1 MNFTESMWTALDAL
15 NANKLRS
22 ILTMLGV
29 IIGVAAVIALL
40 GLGNGF
46 RASIEDDI
54 TSIGSNLLI
63 VLTDFENSDYPTLSN
78 EDFEALQDVSRAPD
92 LIEVAASVSN
102 GFEVIGNGR
111 DYNSSVTGVTGNY
124 FKINNLVDDLEGG
137 AFFTDFDID
146 ARSRVAVIG
155 YDVVQELFDGEYAVG
170 QTIKIGGGSYEV
182 IGSMK
187 EIDSEVGANPN
198 GDIFV
203 PITTAQTRLRAQR
216 TRSGK
221 LAIDAIVAQASSA
234 DNADAGIRQITEIIR
249 ENHGVAYADEDDFTI
264 ISQGDFLETVGNILG
279 TVTLFLGAV
288 AGISLLVGGIGIM
301 NIMLVSVTERTREIG
316 IRKSMGAL
324 RRDILMQFMIE
335 SLFLSLLG
343 GLIGMGLGWLIST
356 VVGNATDIEALIDAS
371 AVTLA
376 VGFSVAVGLIFGIY
390 PAWRAA
396 RLRPID
402 ALRYE

>member
-1 MNFTESMWTALDAL
+1 M
-15 NANKLRS
+15 
-22 ILTMLGV
+22 
-29 IIGVAAVIALL
+29 IGQAVSAD
-40 GLGNGF
+40 
-46 RASIEDDI
+46 RA
-54 TSIGSNLLI
+54 
-63 VLTDFENSDYPTLSN
+63 
-78 EDFEALQDVSRAPD
+78 EA
-92 LIEVAASVSN
+92 
-102 GFEVIGNGR
+102 
-111 DYNSSVTGVTGNY
+111 
-124 FKINNLVDDLEGG
+124 
-137 AFFTDFDID
+137 
-146 ARSRVAVIG
+146 
-155 YDVVQELFDGEYAVG
+155 
-170 QTIKIGGGSYEV
+170 
-182 IGSMK
+182 
-187 EIDSEVGANPN
+187 
-198 GDIFV
+198 
-203 PITTAQTRLRAQR
+203 
-216 TRSGK
+216 
-221 LAIDAIVAQASSA
+221 AID
-234 DNADAGIRQITEIIR
+234 QITEIVR

-343 GLIGMGLGWLIST
+343 GLIGMALGWLISQ
-356 VVGNATDIEALIDAS
+356 VVGNATDIEALIDLN